1 MMTARETEETA
12 MTWTTVG
19 AGRRTGRRTGRRGL
33 PRAVVLAAVVA
44 LGATACGGGSEDPA
58 PGGSASASSAAEVE
72 ADPALTAMLPQEVQD
87 SGTLSIG
94 TEALYPPYEYLD
106 EDGETIIGLD
116 PELLDALTAK
126 LGVDYELTD
135 TAFDGL
141 LPALA
146 SERFDLVAAAVSDT
160 AARQAE
166 YDFVDYFQAGQAIV
180 VAAGNPEGI
189 SGVEDLCG
197 QPVAVLTSSAQE
209 ALLTQFN
216 AEQCASSPIQVTS
229 LPNDQDA
236 LLQVQSGRAVAS
248 FTQEPVGRYNAEQIS
263 GGSAFE
269 VANTET
275 LYPNPLGFVFTKE
288 DTELRDAF
296 QAALQ
301 ALIDDGTYAEVLEAR
316 DLGSG
321 AVDEATVNA
330 GAA

>member
-1 MMTARETEETA
+1 

-19 AGRRTGRRTGRRGL
+19 AGRHGRRHGVRPGVQ
-33 PRAVVLAAVVA
+33 RAVLLAAVVA
-44 LGATACGGGSEDPA
+44 LGASACGGGSEEPA
-58 PGGSASASSAAEVE
+58 SGGSGGSQGSGGAAAAAEVE

-106 EDGETIIGLD
+106 EDGETIVGLD

-146 SERFDLVAAAVSDT
+146 SDRFDLVAAAVTDT

-189 SGVEDLCG
+189 TGVEDLCG

-209 ALLTQFN
+209 ALLTRFN
-216 AEQCASSPIQVTS
+216 GEQCASSPIQVTA

-301 ALIDDGTYAEVLEAR
+301 ALIDDGTYTGILEAR

>member
-1 MMTARETEETA
+1 MS
-12 MTWTTVG
+12 WTTTG
-19 AGRRTGRRTGRRGL
+19 ARRRGL
-33 PRAVVLAAVVA
+33 PRTAVLAAVVA
-44 LGATACGGGSEDPA
+44 LTGAASLSACGGGSDEPA
-58 PGGSASASSAAEVE
+58 AGGTSSASEAPAVE
-72 ADPALTAMLPQEVQD
+72 ADPELAAMLPQEVQD
-87 SGTLSIG
+87 AGTLSIG

-116 PELLDALTAK
+116 PDLLDALTAK
-126 LGVDYELTD
+126 LGVEYELTD

-146 SERFDLVAAAVSDT
+146 SDRFDLVAAAVTDT

-166 YDFVDYFQAGQAIV
+166 YDFVDYFLAGQAIV
-180 VAAGNPEGI
+180 VAAGNPEDI
-189 SGVEDLCG
+189 TGVEDLCG
-197 QPVAVLTSSAQE
+197 KAVSVLTSSAQE

-216 AEQCASSPIQVTS
+216 ADQCASSPIQVTA

-236 LLQVQSGRAVAS
+236 LLQVQSGRAAAS
-248 FTQEPVGRYNAEQIS
+248 FTQEPVGRYNAAQIS
-263 GGSAFE
+263 GGNAFE

-275 LYPNPLGFVFTKE
+275 LYPNPLGLVFTKD

-301 ALIDDGTYAEVLEAR
+301 SLIDDGTYTEILDAR

-321 AVDEATVNA
+321 AVDEATINA
-330 GAA
+330 GTS